1 MKFPQTEEVGEVG
14 ATGNK
19 SGGSGTVQ
27 APSVGGGLDWGEVYK
42 KQQFSTRFACILGG
56 GFLYN

>member
-1 MKFPQTEEVGEVG
+1 MKFPQAEEVGEVG

-27 APSVGGGLDWGEVYK
+27 APSLGGGLDWGEVYK
-42 KQQFSTRFACILGG
+42 NNNFQPGEACISRWW
-56 GFLYN
+56 FLI